1 MSATPPVALKS
12 IERLVDKVK
21 ELIAVLEN
29 TRLELSQTGEK
40 NTHLKKEVE
49 QLKETLSGAEDT
61 VTEVNKLL
69 AEREAIRD
77 RVGQML
83 QQLDEISV

>member
-1 MSATPPVALKS
+1 MSATQPVDLKS
-12 IERLVDKVK
+12 IERLADKVN

-29 TRLELSQTGEK
+29 TRLELSQTVEK
-40 NTHLKKEVE
+40 NTHLNKEVE